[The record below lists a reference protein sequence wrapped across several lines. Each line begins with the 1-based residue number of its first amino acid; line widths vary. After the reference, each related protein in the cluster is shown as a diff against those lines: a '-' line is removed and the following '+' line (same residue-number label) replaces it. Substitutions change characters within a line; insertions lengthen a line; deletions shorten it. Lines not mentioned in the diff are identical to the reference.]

1 MLLRSYRHLQ
11 SKFYRQFLVMTN
23 ERALLFYRGRLI
35 RILRSGQVR
44 VFDPFGNYSIEYFSL
59 EPTRSQTTITQQ
71 KEPSKFRQRLIDVQ
85 KHSAKTGPQRQTAL
99 ISA

>member
-1 MLLRSYRHLQ
+1 MIFRSYRHLH
-11 SKFYRQFLVMTN
+11 SLFYRHFLVMAN

-59 EPTRSQTTITQQ
+59 EPTRFASTLTHQ

-85 KHSAKTGPQRQTAL
+85 KNAAGNDLQRQTAL
-99 ISA
+99 I

>member
-1 MLLRSYRHLQ
+1 MLYRSYRRLQ
-11 SKFYRQFLVMTN
+11 SVFYRQFVVMVN

-59 EPTRSQTTITQQ
+59 ESAHSTRTVIQNPP
-71 KEPSKFRQRLIDVQ
+71 PSKFRQRLIDVQ
-85 KHSAKTGPQRQTAL
+85 HSPSNRSEQAQTAL
-99 ISA
+99 I

>member
-11 SKFYRQFLVMTN
+11 SKFHRQFLVMAN

-59 EPTRSQTTITQQ
+59 EPTWFKTTSTQQ
-71 KEPSKFRQRLIDVQ
+71 KEPSKFRQRLIEVQ
-85 KHSAKTGPQRQTAL
+85 QGAAKTGSQRQTAL

>member
-1 MLLRSYRHLQ
+1 MLLRPYRHLQ
-11 SKFYRQFLVMTN
+11 SKFYRQFLVMAN

-59 EPTRSQTTITQQ
+59 EPTRLQTTSTVK

-85 KHSAKTGPQRQTAL
+85 KHSAKPGSQRQTAL